1 LLKGWEN
8 FSFCDNH
15 VCHSADLYYTFDS
28 ADTNFTAIGKSIAR
42 SHMTYWSNFAKYS
55 NPSPSFAQSP
65 MKGNNPV
72 WTAYDLN
79 NKPFLRFTG
88 PSIRIDYKYLKNEC
102 DFFDTI
108 GYYY

>member
-1 LLKGWEN
+1 
-8 FSFCDNH
+8 
-15 VCHSADLYYTFDS
+15 
-28 ADTNFTAIGKSIAR
+28 
-42 SHMTYWSNFAKYS
+42 MTYWSNFAKYS
-55 NPSPSFAQSP
+55 NPSPSLAQSP

-88 PSIRIDYKYLKNEC
+88 PSNRLENNYLQKAC